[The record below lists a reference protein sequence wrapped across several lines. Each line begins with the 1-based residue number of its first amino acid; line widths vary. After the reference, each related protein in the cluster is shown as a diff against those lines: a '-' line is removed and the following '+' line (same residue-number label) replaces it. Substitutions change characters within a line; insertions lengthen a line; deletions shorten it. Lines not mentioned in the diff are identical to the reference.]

1 MSPIPLMPLALLN
14 AAQGASTGMRESL
27 RLLDLPEM
35 WVLVLVVA
43 PLLFAVCWL
52 GYRGETISG
61 PVRVVLASLRFIAL
75 ALLFAVICRPVKV
88 IKREEVQKAEVLV
101 LVDDSASMTRKDAY
115 AGDWKTAR
123 ALEKL
128 ATGAVADTTRAQLAQ
143 AALERA
149 ILPKLADG
157 DYVPHVFTF
166 ADDLA
171 PLAAGTPLS
180 GRGASTHL
188 GDALSKALLAERGR
202 HLSAAIVLSDGRENG
217 GSPAS
222 EAARAAAAAGV
233 PVHTL
238 VIGDTRP
245 EKNIVVELVEAPSDA
260 LEGDEIAIT
269 VRVLAR
275 GVDAASRTSVRLEE
289 YDSESTD
296 EHPPKT
302 VAAEEEVQLSEGGER
317 VTLIARAGPANRR
330 TGDRRFHVE
339 VPPLEDETL
348 IDDNA
353 LDINVHV
360 NPEKVRVLYVEGYP
374 RWEYRR
380 LALDMLKR
388 ADENIEFQA
397 FLLSATPDFVQESTR
412 GTPSLKAVPTDRVS
426 LLDHYDVVILGD
438 VDPYAVSPDPSK
450 GDEFMRSL
458 LEFVERGGGLLFI
471 AGEYDNPRA
480 YLSTPLEALL
490 PVIVDEAEMRGGPAD
505 TTKEFKP
512 MLEDWR
518 QPHEIVRL
526 HPDLETNRRLWEDE
540 DGLRGFNWFLPVNRA
555 KPGSQV
561 LWRHS
566 KESNQYGNYPLL
578 VAGYYPSGRTLF
590 QAVDSTWMWQFHF
603 GPRYHERYWR
613 NAIRWLALGRMKSGD
628 RRYRLELARNTYD
641 LGERVGVEGRVLDED
656 YRPSTAQ
663 TQGVRVLGPDGHTTD
678 LTLSQV
684 PGKPGVFRA
693 SIDAERTGMFRVWI
707 ENGEKRI
714 ASAEFEVVLPSL
726 ENKDP
731 SPNPSLLAEVSAI
744 SRGKALDLARLDE
757 LWAAFPGGEER
768 REPISSR
775 LDDIWDSWGTLL
787 AALCV
792 LSLEWILR
800 KRFEL
805 V

>member
-1 MSPIPLMPLALLN
+1 MPLALLIDS
-14 AAQGASTGMRESL
+14 AAQNTSTGMRESL

-35 WVLVLVVA
+35 WVLVLIVA

-52 GYRGETISG
+52 GYRGETLTT
-61 PVRVVLASLRFIAL
+61 PVRATLATLRFIAL

-88 IKREEVQKAEVLV
+88 IKREEVQKAEVIV

-115 AGDWKTAR
+115 AGDSRTAK
-123 ALEKL
+123 ALEKF
-128 ATGAVADTTRAQLAQ
+128 ATGALGDTTRGQLAQ

-149 ILPKLADG
+149 VLPKLKDG
-157 DYVPHVFTF
+157 DYVEHLFTF
-166 ADDLA
+166 AEELA
-171 PLAAGTPLS
+171 PFAPGATLT
-180 GRGASTHL
+180 GRGPATHL
-188 GDALSKALLAERGR
+188 GDALGSALLSERGR
-202 HLSAAIVLSDGRENG
+202 HVTAAILISDGRENG

-222 EAARAAAAAGV
+222 EAARAAAAAGI

-245 EKNIVVELVEAPSDA
+245 EKNIVVELVDAPSDA

-275 GVDAASRTSVRLEE
+275 GVDTSSRTSVRLEE
-289 YDSESTD
+289 FDPEAPQD
-296 EHPPKT
+296 QPRKT
-302 VAAEEEVQLSEGGER
+302 VAAEEEVRLTAVGER
-317 VTLIARAGPANRR
+317 VTLVARAGPADRR

-348 IDDNA
+348 LDDNA
-353 LDINVHV
+353 LDVNVHIS
-360 NPEKVRVLYVEGYP
+360 PEKVRVLYVEGYP

-412 GTPSLKAVPTDRVS
+412 GTPALRAVPIDRVS

-438 VDPYAVSPDPSK
+438 VDPYAVSPDPGK
-450 GDEFMRSL
+450 GDEFMKSL
-458 LEFVERGGGLLFI
+458 LEFVERGGGLMFI

-490 PVIVDEAEMRGGPAD
+490 PVVVDEAEMRSGPAD
-505 TTKEFKP
+505 TTREFKP
-512 MLEDWR
+512 RLEDW
-518 QPHEIVRL
+518 QHPHEIVRL
-526 HPDLETNRRLWEDE
+526 HANLEINRQLWEDD
-540 DGLRGFNWFLPVNRA
+540 DGLRGFDWFLPVNRA

-561 LWRHS
+561 LWRHPR
-566 KESNQYGNYPLL
+566 EANQYGNNPLL

-590 QAVDSTWMWQFHF
+590 QAVDSTWKWQYHF

-628 RRYRLELARNTYD
+628 RRYRLELARNSYD
-641 LGERVGVEGRVLDED
+641 LGERVGVEARVLDED
-656 YRPSTAQ
+656 YRPSSAQ
-663 TQGVRVLGPDGHTTD
+663 TQGVRVLGPDGRTTD
-678 LTLSQV
+678 LTLAGV

-693 SIDAERTGMFRVWI
+693 SIDAERTGMYRVWI

-714 ASAEFEVVLPSL
+714 AATEFEVVLPSL

-731 SPNPSLLAEVSAI
+731 SPNPALLAEVSAI
-744 SRGKALDLARLDE
+744 SRGKALDLARIDE
-757 LWAAFPGGEER
+757 LWSAFPGHEER

-775 LDDIWDSWGTLL
+775 LDDVWDTWGTLI